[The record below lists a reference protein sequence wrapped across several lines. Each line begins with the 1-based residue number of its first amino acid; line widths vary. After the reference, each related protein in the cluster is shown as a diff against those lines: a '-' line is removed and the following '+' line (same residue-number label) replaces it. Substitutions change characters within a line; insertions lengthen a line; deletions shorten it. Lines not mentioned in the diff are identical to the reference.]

1 MSNVPASR
9 GEPELETPF
18 TGPGEARRLAR
29 GVPWHETPLGP
40 PEGWPTALRTIVR
53 TALATPIPIAIWAGP
68 ELTLLHNDA
77 YLPILGEK
85 ASWAM
90 GRPGHEVWAEVWDT
104 LGPELERVVTT
115 GVAARYQDRPFLL
128 RRSGRAETAYFT
140 FTVAPVVADDGQTV
154 AIFSP
159 CEETTLLVTERLRA
173 GNALGEL
180 AEKQAFL
187 LRLSDALRPLRDA
200 DEIQYTAA
208 RLLGQH
214 LGVSRALYS
223 EIVDEKELVVTRDW
237 ADGVPALTGR
247 YPLEVFGDE
256 PPALL
261 RRGNLIIDDLEQDDR
276 LSPRA
281 RSAFRAMGAAA
292 SMIASLVKE
301 GRWVATLGLHSAVP
315 RTWTPLELSLLEEV
329 TERTWATVERARA
342 EAAARANEQT
352 LQAFFDSA
360 SFLMGI
366 AELDGDRIL
375 PVSGNRALVE
385 FRAAT
390 PTGDGQLPPDIVRLW
405 VEKYRE
411 SQRRRAPVRFEY
423 QHPRPGAPVWLRQT
437 VAFTGLGP
445 GGKPRFSF
453 VAEDVTERRR
463 AEKAIRESRKQ
474 LAIVIDRLPVAAGLI
489 DMRGRWV
496 ITNAA
501 LRAMTSREIPSN
513 DLAQRPNWSALDE
526 EGRPLPPEQWPG
538 ARALRGEVVSPGVEF
553 TFRSSEGRELRTIV
567 SAIPLR
573 GPDGVQTG
581 AISTFQDVTR
591 LKLAEEELRLANRQ
605 KADFLAVLSHELR
618 NPLAPIR
625 NSLYL
630 LARPGAGPD
639 QVARALEVLDRQTR
653 HLTRLVDDL
662 LDVTRIE
669 RGKVELQRNRLDLRD
684 VVRKTTDDLRS
695 TFEQRGVTLR
705 VQERTGPTWVDGD
718 AVRLEQALANLLQNA
733 AKFTPSGGTVTVSLS
748 AADGQATLSVRD
760 TGEGMDPE
768 QIERMFE
775 PFTQAAQGAART
787 RGGLGLGL
795 ALVKG
800 FVELH
805 GGTVRA
811 SSDGPGRGAEFVIE
825 LPTVEPPLPRD
836 AEAAAAGA
844 ARDVVLI
851 EDSADAARTL
861 ADVLQLQGH
870 RVRIASDARTGLALV
885 RERRPDLV
893 LCDIGLPDM
902 SGYDVARTLRAEAS
916 TAGIV
921 LVALTGYAQPEDRRR
936 AAEAGFDAHL
946 AKPPS
951 LERLEELLRTPP
963 TGSSS
968 HSPAPPS

>member
-1 MSNVPASR
+1 MSIVPASR
-9 GEPELETPF
+9 GVPELETPF
-18 TGPGEARRLAR
+18 TGPGDARRLAR
-29 GVPWHETPLGP
+29 AVRWEETPLGP
-40 PEGWPTALRTIVR
+40 PAGWPPALRTLVR

-68 ELTLLHNDA
+68 ELTLIHNDA
-77 YLPILGEK
+77 YAPILGDRE
-85 ASWAM
+85 AWAM
-90 GRPGHEVWAEVWDT
+90 GRPGREVWAEVWDS
-104 LGPELERVVTT
+104 LGPELERVVKT
-115 GVAARYQDRPFLL
+115 GTAARYQDRPYVL
-128 RRSGRAETAYFT
+128 RRSGREETAYLT
-140 FTVAPVVADDGQTV
+140 FTLAPVVADDGQIV
-154 AIFSP
+154 AVFNP
-159 CEETTLLVTERLRA
+159 CEETTLVVSERLRA

-180 AEKQAFL
+180 GEKQAFL

-237 ADGVPALTGR
+237 TDGVPVLTGR

-261 RRGNLIIDDLEQDDR
+261 RRGNLIIEDLEQDDR

-281 RSAFRAMGAAA
+281 KSAFRAMGAAA

-301 GRWVATLGLHSAVP
+301 GRWVATLGVHSATP
-315 RTWTPLELSLLEEV
+315 RTWTPFELSLLEEV
-329 TERTWATVERARA
+329 TERTWAIVERARA
-342 EAAARANEQT
+342 EAASRANQQT

-385 FRAAT
+385 FGAGT
-390 PTGDGQLPPDIVRLW
+390 PGGDGQLPPDVVRLW

-411 SQRRRAPVRFEY
+411 SQRGRAPVRFEY
-423 QHPRPGAPVWLRQT
+423 PHPRRGAPVWLRKT
-437 VAFTGLGP
+437 VAFIGIGP

-463 AEKAIRESRKQ
+463 AEKALRASRKQ
-474 LAIVIDRLPVAAGLI
+474 LAIVIDRLPVAAGLM

-501 LRAMTSREIPSN
+501 LRALTSREIPSN

-526 EGRPLPPEQWPG
+526 RGRPLPPEQWPG

-553 TFRSSEGRELRTIV
+553 TFRSSDGRELRTIV

-581 AISTFQDVTR
+581 AISTFQDVTQ

-630 LARPGAGPD
+630 LARPGAGPE

-669 RGKVELQRNRLDLRD
+669 RGKVELQRSRLDLRE

-695 TFEQRGVTLR
+695 TFEQRAVTLR
-705 VQERTGPTWVDGD
+705 VQEPAGPAWVDGD

-733 AKFTPSGGTVTVSLS
+733 AKFTPAGGAVTVTLS
-748 AADGQATLSVRD
+748 AAGGRARLSVRD
-760 TGEGMDPE
+760 TGEGMDPQ

-805 GGTVRA
+805 GGSVRA
-811 SSDGPGRGAEFVIE
+811 SSAGPGRGAEFVVE
-825 LPTVEPPLPRD
+825 LPMAEPPPPRD
-836 AEAAAAGA
+836 PAEASSGATGAG
-844 ARDVVLI
+844 RDVVII

-870 RVRIASDARTGLALV
+870 RVRIAADARTGLALV

-902 SGYDVARTLRAEAS
+902 SGYDVARTVRAEAS
-916 TAGIV
+916 TSGV
-921 LVALTGYAQPEDRRR
+921 LLVALTGYAQPEDRRR

-951 LERLEELLRTPP
+951 LERLAELLRTPA
-963 TGSSS
+963 
-968 HSPAPPS
+968 HA